1 MGKKVPFIEQMEH
14 SECGLASLAMV
25 FAFHGKYVSLAEL
38 RERFGVPKG
47 GTSLYQLMII
57 GTEYGLDV
65 KGFKATKE
73 ALQDM
78 PLPLIIH
85 WENKH
90 YIVLESI
97 SNKRIVVVDPALGR
111 RSISHKE
118 FDEKFTGFTLRLV
131 PTESFTKEKGPSQVK
146 FFLSFALSKPKLI
159 LFIILGSLFLQLFS
173 LVVPMMTTWIT
184 DEVIIPKNSNYLG
197 SIGLGIFVLFISYQI
212 LSWIRGYLI
221 AKLQTTID
229 KSLMERFIG
238 KLLTLPYTFFE
249 NRSVG
254 ELLFRANSNVYIRQ
268 ILSTK
273 VISFLIDGIL
283 LFTYLVVMLNYSVNM
298 TLTVLGI
305 GIFVFV
311 LLIASTKVSKKLSDQ
326 DVSAQSK
333 VQRILSES
341 INGISDIKVMGLE
354 KAVFTEWQG
363 LFHHQLKSAEKR
375 SIWVSSINTVASS
388 VQFVLP
394 VFILWYSS
402 TAIFNGSMTLGTV
415 LGFNALAM
423 AFITPIISIG
433 SGYGELTYLGSY
445 IQRLYDVMQAKSEA
459 DSHVQ
464 EQVESIDQRNF
475 HGSIEFENVSFKH
488 NHFSEA
494 AIQDVSFK
502 ISAGEKVAIV
512 GSSGSGKSTVVKL
525 LLGLYSPTS
534 GSIKFDGKDS
544 SMVNL
549 PALRKLM
556 GVVFQEA
563 RLFNKSIAENIA
575 SQRKDIPKESVIEA
589 AKKANIYQ
597 EVMALPLNFDTTVSE
612 FGINFSGGQRQR
624 LLIARALAAKP
635 PILILDEATSALD
648 TLSESTIDTEL
659 NNMKCTRVVIAHRL
673 STVQNADKI
682 IVMNQGSIVEIG
694 SHEELTK
701 EKGYYYNLCQAQTL
715 VGEIENE
722 LTA

>member
-1 MGKKVPFIEQMEH
+1 MAKKVPFIEQMEH

-25 FAFHGKYVSLAEL
+25 FAFHGKYISLAEL
-38 RERFGVPKG
+38 REEFGVPKG

-57 GTEYGLDV
+57 GTQYGLDV

-73 ALQDM
+73 ALRDM

-97 SNKRIVVVDPALGR
+97 SKNRIVVVDPALGR
-111 RSISHKE
+111 RTISHKE
-118 FDEKFTGFTLRLV
+118 FDEKFTGFTLRLS
-131 PTESFTKEKGPSQVK
+131 PTESFTKEKGPSHVK

-159 LFIILGSLFLQLFS
+159 FLIIFGSLCLQLFTL
-173 LVVPMMTTWIT
+173 LVPLITTWIT
-184 DEVIIPKNSNYLG
+184 DKVILLKNGNYIG
-197 SIGLGIFVLFISYQI
+197 STGMGILILFISFQI
-212 LSWIRGYLI
+212 FSWFRGYLV

-229 KSLMERFIG
+229 KSLMEKFIG

-283 LFTYLVVMLNYSVNM
+283 LFTYLIVMFNYSAKM
-298 TLTVLGI
+298 TFMVLGI
-305 GIFVFV
+305 GLLVFV
-311 LLIASTKVSKKLSDQ
+311 LLVASTKISKKLSDQ

-354 KAVFTEWQG
+354 QVVYAEWRG
-363 LFHHQLKSAEKR
+363 LFHNHLKSAEKR
-375 SIWVSSINTVASS
+375 LIWVSSINTIASS
-388 VQFVLP
+388 VQFILP
-394 VFILWYSS
+394 VFLLWYSS
-402 TAIFNGSMTLGTV
+402 TAILGGSTTLGTV

-433 SGYGELTYLGSY
+433 SGFGELMYLGSY
-445 IQRLYDVMQAKSEA
+445 IQRLYDVMQAKSETENQ
-459 DSHVQ
+459 Q
-464 EQVESIDQRNF
+464 EQVESIDKLSLK
-475 HGSIEFENVSFKH
+475 GTIEFENVSFKH
-488 NHFSEA
+488 NHFSDI
-494 AIQDVSFK
+494 AIKDVSFK
-502 ISAGEKVAIV
+502 VSAGEKVAIV
-512 GSSGSGKSTVVKL
+512 GSSGSGKSTIVKL
-525 LLGLYSPTS
+525 LLGLYCPTK

-544 SMVNL
+544 SMVDVSS
-549 PALRKLM
+549 LRKSM

-563 RLFNKSIAENIA
+563 RLFNKTIAENIA
-575 SQRKDIPKESVIEA
+575 SQRKYIEKETVIEA
-589 AKKANIYQ
+589 AKKANIYN
-597 EVMALPLNFDTTVSE
+597 EIMDLPLNFDTTVSE

-624 LLIARALAAKP
+624 LLIARALVAGP
-635 PILILDEATSALD
+635 PILIMDEATSALD
-648 TLSESTIDTEL
+648 TLSESIIDSEL
-659 NNMKCTRVVIAHRL
+659 NDMSCTRVVIAHRL

-682 IVMNQGSIVEIG
+682 IVMNNGSIVEIG
-694 SHEELTK
+694 NHTELTM

-715 VGEIENE
+715 IGENKNE
-722 LTA
+722 LSA